1 MFCHK
6 AIFCYA
12 FPSTSFRINYH
23 ISLPPPPPPP
33 PFFSKWMNC
42 YILLLILL
50 SSFQTPSNNAEPEG
64 WFGSWILTSS
74 PLHMAKTQRV
84 KHKWPPWTDN
94 IMITAWSSMTSGSTK
109 HDHLFMAGIPA
120 CSECLSSSIEVVSTS
135 LYSGGQHW
143 ALTKIACYRSNTPTV
158 AFKWIQQKEMPQT
171 ATTTKAT
178 CPQYFSATSIHDM
191 HTVLYII

>member
-33 PFFSKWMNC
+33 FFQNGWIATS
-42 YILLLILL
+42 
-50 SSFQTPSNNAEPEG
+50 QTPSNNAEPEG

-109 HDHLFMAGIPA
+109 HDHLFMAGNP
-120 CSECLSSSIEVVSTS
+120 S
-135 LYSGGQHW
+135 LQWMPVFQHW
-143 ALTKIACYRSNTPTV
+143 SSVHLPILRGPTMGAYENSMLQEQYTHGCLQVNTAKRNASDCNHHKGNLSTIFFSHQHTRHAHCTIYYIDYRNETHV
-158 AFKWIQQKEMPQT
+158 
-171 ATTTKAT
+171 
-178 CPQYFSATSIHDM
+178 
-191 HTVLYII
+191 